1 MDEGSAGR
9 ICSNFK
15 LQKAEYLLSKDTVDN
30 QTVIR
35 WFNKTI
41 VPLLFFI
48 DCWSPKL
55 RPILGLLLC
64 IVYCLFDTSK
74 LSNRAML
81 IGNINY
87 AWMHFS
93 TKEPCKEAMNA
104 LLAWRQC
111 HSVFRKKN
119 RNSRCILPSILY
131 CTGVFKLISQLD
143 IMILFIV
150 LPWDT
155 RPLKSQISKVR
166 LEVHKFYADFWCA
179 QIFWRED
186 LTWTLQ
192 GFKQIILLN
201 SRGFTLLKFFLDPR
215 TLRSYCI

>member
-1 MDEGSAGR
+1 MNWYLLHVPRLPFQQA
-9 ICSNFK
+9 SNVGGLVIHWTSLNWLESTKRWLEIMFYFNFLNFN
-15 LQKAEYLLSKDTVDN
+15 LQKAEYLLSENIVA
-30 QTVIR
+30 VR

-55 RPILGLLLC
+55 RPILGLLLY

-119 RNSRCILPSILY
+119 RNSRYILSSILY
-131 CTGVFKLISQLD
+131 WIGAF
-143 IMILFIV
+143 
-150 LPWDT
+150 
-155 RPLKSQISKVR
+155 QI
-166 LEVHKFYADFWCA
+166 D
-179 QIFWRED
+179 
-186 LTWTLQ
+186 
-192 GFKQIILLN
+192 
-201 SRGFTLLKFFLDPR
+201 
-215 TLRSYCI
+215 